1 METQTSSPINHRVEV
16 NLLGQK
22 LVLKTAEQNS
32 AEFQAIIDLAK
43 RKLEEAQSRAKNAP
57 LHQVAF
63 LALLDLA
70 EEYIRAKNSTENF
83 QAGINEKASELFR
96 LIEAEFSE

>member
-1 METQTSSPINHRVEV
+1 METQTSSPTNNRVEV

-22 LVLKTAEQNS
+22 LVLKSAEQNT

-43 RKLEEAQSRAKNAP
+43 QKLEDAQSRAKSAP

-70 EEYIRAKNSTENF
+70 EEYIRAKKNAENF
-83 QAGINEKASELFR
+83 QAGINEKATELFR
-96 LIEAEFSE
+96 LIEAEFGE